1 MKSIFIGKPNEK
13 ANSVISLSSTYTIYQ
28 TLKEIWLHFHF
39 ILEEK
44 FGGLGFLIIVFV
56 AQLILSLALHNN
68 HCFDLSGVN
77 SSKLFLWC
85 ICLFFKH
92 IWLIWYLYPHRR
104 EFDLDLIYFLKKKK
118 KSISSPH
125 FI

>member
-1 MKSIFIGKPNEK
+1 M
-13 ANSVISLSSTYTIYQ
+13 
-28 TLKEIWLHFHF
+28 
-39 ILEEK
+39 
-44 FGGLGFLIIVFV
+44 GLGFLIIVCV

-77 SSKLFLWC
+77 SSKLFLWY

-104 EFDLDLIYFLKKKK
+104 EFDVDPLDLFPQKKKK
-118 KSISSPH
+118 K
-125 FI
+125 FYF